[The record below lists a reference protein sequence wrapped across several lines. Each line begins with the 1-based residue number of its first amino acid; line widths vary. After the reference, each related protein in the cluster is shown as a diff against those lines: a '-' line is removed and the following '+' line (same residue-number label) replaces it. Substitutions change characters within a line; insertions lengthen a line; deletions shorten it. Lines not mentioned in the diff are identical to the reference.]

1 MKAEEFME
9 KIQKLDSMLENK
21 RLEKERL
28 IAKATGTTVQ
38 IRERVQT
45 SGSKQK
51 MAEAVNSYV
60 DLENGDIKKIIE
72 QREEVIRVI
81 EQLNAKHY
89 DILHKIY
96 VQNIDLSDLATA
108 YDRSYSWATTTK
120 ARALKSL
127 QKLLDERKIEW
138 KL

>member
-108 YDRSYSWATTTK
+108 YDRSYSWATTNK
-120 ARALKSL
+120 ARALDSL
-127 QKLLDERKIEW
+127 QKLLDERKIE
-138 KL
+138 

>member
-45 SGSKQK
+45 SGNKQK

-96 VQNIDLSDLATA
+96 VQNIDLSDLAVA
-108 YDRSYSWATTTK
+108 YDRSYSWATTNK
-120 ARALKSL
+120 ARALDSL
-127 QKLLDERKIEW
+127 QKLLDERKIE
-138 KL
+138 